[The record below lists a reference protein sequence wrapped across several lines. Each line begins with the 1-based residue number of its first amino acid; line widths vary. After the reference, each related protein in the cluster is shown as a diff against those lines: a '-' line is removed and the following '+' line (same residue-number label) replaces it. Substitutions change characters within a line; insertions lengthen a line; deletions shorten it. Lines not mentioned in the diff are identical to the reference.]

1 MKLTDMK
8 INEFCTA
15 IASKEPAPGGGSASA
30 MMASMGIGLL
40 GMVAN
45 LTVGRKKYAEH
56 DELMQEIVAEA
67 ENLRQRLVDAID
79 RDTEAYNGVS
89 AVFSMPKETDDEKIA
104 RAAAMQ
110 AALKAATQVPYE
122 VMELCQASLALAARA
137 VGKSNT
143 NAASDLG
150 VAAHGLVAGA
160 HGAWMNVLI
169 NLGGIKDEAFVAAKK
184 TGGEAIIAEAEKT
197 AKVIVNHV
205 MTEISQ

>member
-8 INEFCTA
+8 LNEFCA
-15 IASKEPAPGGGSASA
+15 AVASKEPAPGGGSVSA

-56 DELMQEIVAEA
+56 DELMQEIVTEA
-67 ENLRQRLVDAID
+67 ENLRQQLVDAID
-79 RDTEAYNGVS
+79 RDTEAYNDVS
-89 AVFSMPKETDDEKIA
+89 AVFSMPKETDEEKTA

-122 VMELCQASLALAARA
+122 VMELCQASLILAARA

-169 NLGGIKDEAFVAAKK
+169 NLGGIKDEAFVAAKRS
-184 TGGEAIIAEAEKT
+184 GGEAIIAETKKMAE
-197 AKVIVNHV
+197 AIVNHV
-205 MTEISQ
+205 MKEISQ